1 MRKLFPSFGW
11 TEIGLLL
18 FIIAATWTILILP
31 MLSIDAYYTWLL
43 LQQPFMLFP
52 IGLTIAAV
60 LIIITIYVQNIRDS
74 FKRSLEAYYKMR
86 VEASK
91 EAFKVAL
98 SNTDRT
104 KGEQ

>member
-11 TEIGLLL
+11 NEIGLLL
-18 FIIAATWTILILP
+18 FLIVATWTMLILP
-31 MLSIDAYYTWLL
+31 MLSIDLYYTWLL

-60 LIIITIYVQNIRDS
+60 LIIITIYLQNIRDS
-74 FKRSLEAYYKMR
+74 FKRSLEAYSKMR
-86 VEASK
+86 MEASK

-98 SNTDRT
+98 SNTD
-104 KGEQ
+104 KSEVK